1 MYQTNAMN
9 CVTFLVNV
17 MNTFWTVKQNL
28 GHADGDVTINVMTQN
43 IYYKMSMS

>member
-17 MNTFWTVKQNL
+17 MNTFWTVKQSL